1 MIFDMFGILL
11 HNLKLYSIIL
21 HLVAITF
28 AISIIQF
35 YKEAR
40 LSHILNGPSMIPDE
54 DIGNKSDITGN
65 QGRFNIQK
73 TVRSQRGITIAG
85 VGSKY
90 SRNTVVARIRDRT
103 MGV

>member
-1 MIFDMFGILL
+1 MILDMFGILL

-40 LSHILNGPSMIPDE
+40 LSHIINGPSIIPDE
-54 DIGNKSDITGN
+54 EIGNKSDITAN
-65 QGRFNIQK
+65 QGKFNTKK
-73 TVRSQRGITIAG
+73 TMKS
-85 VGSKY
+85 S
-90 SRNTVVARIRDRT
+90 
-103 MGV
+103 